1 MIKRGLIFILSLI
14 VIFALAACQE
24 EETDPVKIGFVG
36 SLSGRVSDLSVSG
49 RDGVV
54 LAVEQFN
61 ARGGLGGRPVQLLTR
76 DDGHDRDQAR
86 DVVKDLIEE
95 EVVGIIGHMTSS
107 MSRATVHL
115 INQERVLMIS
125 PTTSTSFLEG
135 RHDFFLR
142 VFPGH
147 RAETRALAEYIYNDK
162 GIERVGVLYDL
173 SNHEYT
179 IDWYSH
185 FRQEFNA
192 RGGEI
197 SSSVPFSSGKDFSY
211 NAVVERVLFH
221 EPEGI
226 LLISGGVDAGRFVQQ
241 FRNANFQKPLF
252 GAAWAKTYEL
262 IHHGGRAVEDFSL
275 VHYFDPGAQNE
286 EYLAFCEEYRDRF
299 GRDPE
304 FGAFFGYEAA
314 RVLLWALENTSDW
327 SAESLRQL
335 IINRGNFPGL
345 QGEFFIDRFGDSF
358 IEEKIFQVKD
368 GAFQRVDNQ

>member
-1 MIKRGLIFILSLI
+1 
-14 VIFALAACQE
+14 
-24 EETDPVKIGFVG
+24 
-36 SLSGRVSDLSVSG
+36 
-49 RDGVV
+49 
-54 LAVEQFN
+54 
-61 ARGGLGGRPVQLLTR
+61 
-76 DDGHDRDQAR
+76 
-86 DVVKDLIEE
+86 
-95 EVVGIIGHMTSS
+95 VGIIGHMTSS

-135 RHDFFLR
+135 LHDFFLR

-185 FRQEFNA
+185 FRREFTA

-197 SSSVPFSSGKDFSY
+197 SSSVPFSSGADFSY
-211 NAVVERVLFH
+211 NAVVERILFH
-221 EPEGI
+221 EPEGVV
-226 LLISGGVDAGRFVQQ
+226 LITGGVDAGRFVQQ
-241 FRNANFQKPLF
+241 IRNSNFRKPLF
-252 GAAWAKTYEL
+252 GAAWTKSNEL
-262 IHHGGRAVEDFSL
+262 IHHGGRAVEGFNL
-275 VHYFDPGAQNE
+275 VQFFDPGARDE
-286 EYLAFCEEYRDRF
+286 EYLAFSEEYRERF
-299 GRDPE
+299 GREPE

-314 RVLLWALENTSDW
+314 RVLLWALEDTSDW
-327 SAESLRQL
+327 SAESLREV
-335 IINRGNFPGL
+335 IINRGTFPGL
-345 QGEFFIDRFGDSF
+345 QGDFFIDRFGDSI